1 MSSNADALVLFG
13 ITGDLAFKKIFPSL
27 YEMEKGGRLDVPVIG
42 IAREG
47 WDRERLIARARA
59 SIEAQGEKIDPAAF
73 ESLARRFH
81 YVPGDYTNSAMY
93 DRLRAELGGAQRPA
107 HYLAIPPSLF
117 PVVVKGLGA
126 SGCAQGARVVLEKP
140 FGRSLESARALN
152 ATLHS
157 VFGEDSIFRID
168 HYLGKETVQNILFF
182 RFGNSFLE
190 PIWNRN
196 YVERVEVTLAES
208 FGVAGRGKFYE
219 EAGAIRDVIQNHLL
233 QIVALLAMEAPVG
246 QDLDS
251 FRDEKV
257 RVLKSIQPPTKFE
270 AVRGQYRGYLE
281 EAGVAPDSQIETYA
295 AMRFYL
301 DSWRWQDVPF
311 YIRAGKCLHVTA
323 TEVLVTLKPP
333 PQQRFSGREFDR
345 RAPNHL
351 RFRMGP
357 DVEIALGATV
367 LAAGGRGRT
376 ENVELY
382 ACRDA
387 SLQTEPY
394 DLLLGAAMRGEHMLF
409 ARQDEVEGAWR
420 IVDPLLADPPPIA
433 EYARGSWGV
442 EAAQDLIASPV
453 GWHNPIVTS

>member
-1 MSSNADALVLFG
+1 MSGNADALVLFG
-13 ITGDLAFKKIFPSL
+13 ITGDLAYKKIFPSL
-27 YEMEKGGRLDVPVIG
+27 YEMEKGGRLHVPVVG

-59 SIEAQGEKIDPAAF
+59 SIEAHGEKIDPAAF
-73 ESLARRFH
+73 ESLARRFR
-81 YVPGDYTNSAMY
+81 YVPGDYTDTAMY

-157 VFGEDSIFRID
+157 VFGEESIFRID

-196 YVERVEVTLAES
+196 YVERVEVTMAES

-257 RVLKSIQPPTKFE
+257 RVLKSILPPTKFE
-270 AVRGQYRGYLE
+270 AVRGQYRGYRE
-281 EAGVAPDSQIETYA
+281 EEGVAPDSQVETYA
-295 AMRFYL
+295 AIRFYL
-301 DSWRWQDVPF
+301 DSWRWQGVPF

-367 LAAGGRGRT
+367 LAAGGRGHT

-394 DLLLGAAMRGEHMLF
+394 DLLLGAAMRGDHLLF

-420 IVDPLLADPPPIA
+420 IVDPLLADPPPVA
-433 EYARGSWGV
+433 EYEPGSWGV
-442 EAAQDLIASPV
+442 AAAQDLIASPV
-453 GWHNPIVTS
+453 GWHNPVVA